1 MNKKGESTME
11 SKLIDFKKQLN
22 DILIRL
28 RKDTAPYMKK
38 MPLVAAKM
46 ADIEK
51 LYKERIEETKPQ
63 IMFFGIYNA
72 GKSSLLNELLRDDV
86 AKVADVPTTDHVD
99 YYNWRGYII
108 ADTPGVG
115 APIEHEEVTNEAIR
129 KADVVLFV
137 MTNAGSFEKKENY
150 VRMKDIIDA
159 RKKVIIVINDKSDFL
174 PQERYEEMMQV
185 QQKIYDNMM
194 ALGIDHVKERFTI
207 LFVNAKLA
215 HKGRIANK
223 HLLWERSQIAELESY
238 ILSEMKN
245 SDDFAVIRHAIYEI
259 NQDVEAIKKQISNV
273 DTNPEYVAIQ
283 KVLNGLHD
291 AKIQVRKNMSDFIS
305 SQTNKL
311 GVTLPDAIWAVKED
325 QTKIDQTVQQA
336 QQNLSEKVKAH
347 LEDQLQTVVD
357 DLAMNWTNF
366 VVEMQK
372 LESQRIRVDEP
383 QIDVDQSTEIPEEN
397 TDFIKEGM
405 GAWAESKM
413 DAETARTMVG
423 EGTKFVESIMK
434 DCGVKIGRG
443 GKYFLKKTG
452 LGALIKSVPII
463 AKIPVPPL
471 EIVLLGYTA
480 LKHFLGDDG
489 AYERARAEAE
499 RENAIAEAK
508 AQAEEQARQALQQKC
523 LYMAD
528 DIKEK
533 LILWTNQVIRS
544 HIGNYEDNLS
554 DKMNT
559 LMNDQTNA
567 LGVANCLAKISDD
580 YDKLAIDMKGSK

>member
-1 MNKKGESTME
+1 ME

-22 DILIRL
+22 DILTRL
-28 RKDTAPYMKK
+28 KEDTAPYMEK
-38 MPLVAAKM
+38 MPIVAAKM

-51 LYKERIEETKPQ
+51 LYKEKIENTKPQ
-63 IMFFGIYNA
+63 IMFFGLYNA

-99 YYNWRGYII
+99 YYNWRGYTI

-150 VRMKDIIDA
+150 VRMKDIVDA
-159 RKKVIIVINDKSDFL
+159 GKKVIIVINDKSDFL

-194 ALGIDHVKERFTI
+194 ALDIDNVKERFTI

-215 HKGRIANK
+215 HKGRMVNK
-223 HLLWERSQIAELESY
+223 PLLWEKSQIAELESY

-245 SDDFAVIRHAIYEI
+245 SDDFAVIRHAIDEI
-259 NQDVEAIKKQISNV
+259 NKDVEAIREQLSQV
-273 DTNPEYVAIQ
+273 DTNPEYMAIQ
-283 KVLNGLHD
+283 KVLNGLHN

-325 QTKIDQTVQQA
+325 QAKIDQTVQQA

-357 DLAMNWTNF
+357 DLSMDWTNF

-372 LESQRIRVDEP
+372 LEAQRIRVDEP
-383 QIDVDQSTEIPEEN
+383 QVEAAQSTEIPEEN
-397 TDFIKEGM
+397 TDFIKESM

-413 DAETARTMVG
+413 DAETARTIAS
-423 EGTKFVESIMK
+423 EGTQLLEGMMK
-434 DCGVKIGRG
+434 GVGFKIGKG
-443 GKYFLKKTG
+443 GIGKYFLKKTG
-452 LGALIKSVPII
+452 LGAFIKSVPFI
-463 AKIPVPPL
+463 AQVPVPPL
-471 EIVLLGYTA
+471 EIILLGYTA

-489 AYERARAEAE
+489 AYERAKAQAE
-499 RENAIAEAK
+499 RENAMAEAK

-523 LYMAD
+523 LYMVD
-528 DIKEK
+528 DIKEN

-544 HIGNYEDNLS
+544 HIGTYEDNLS
-554 DKMNT
+554 GKMKT

-567 LGVANCLAKISDD
+567 LGVISHLAKISDD

>member
-1 MNKKGESTME
+1 ME

-22 DILIRL
+22 DILTRL
-28 RKDTAPYMKK
+28 KEDTAPYMEK
-38 MPLVAAKM
+38 MPIVAAKM

-51 LYKERIEETKPQ
+51 LYKEKIENTKPQ
-63 IMFFGIYNA
+63 IMFFGLYNA

-99 YYNWRGYII
+99 YYNWRGYTI

-150 VRMKDIIDA
+150 VRMKDIVDA
-159 RKKVIIVINDKSDFL
+159 GKKIIIVINDKSNFL
-174 PQERYEEMMQV
+174 PQECYEEMMQV

-194 ALGIDHVKERFTI
+194 ALDIDNVKERFTI

-215 HKGRIANK
+215 HKGRMANK
-223 HLLWERSQIAELESY
+223 HLLWEKSQIAELESY

-259 NQDVEAIKKQISNV
+259 NQDVEAIVEAIREQLSQV
-273 DTNPEYVAIQ
+273 DTNPEYMAIQ
-283 KVLNGLHD
+283 KVLNGLHN

-325 QTKIDQTVQQA
+325 QAKIDQTVQQA

-357 DLAMNWTNF
+357 DLSMDWTNF

-372 LESQRIRVDEP
+372 LEAQRIRVDEP
-383 QIDVDQSTEIPEEN
+383 QVEAAQSTEIPEEN
-397 TDFIKEGM
+397 TDFIKESM

-413 DAETARTMVG
+413 DAETARTIAS
-423 EGTKFVESIMK
+423 EGTQLLEGIMK
-434 DCGVKIGRG
+434 GAGFKIGKG
-443 GKYFLKKTG
+443 GIGKYFLKKTG
-452 LGALIKSVPII
+452 LGAFIKSVPFI
-463 AKIPVPPL
+463 AQVPVPPL
-471 EIVLLGYTA
+471 EIILLGYTA

-489 AYERARAEAE
+489 AYERAKAQAE
-499 RENAIAEAK
+499 RENAMAEAK

-523 LYMAD
+523 LYMVD
-528 DIKEK
+528 DIKEN

-554 DKMNT
+554 DKMKT

-567 LGVANCLAKISDD
+567 WGVVSHLAKISDD

>member
-1 MNKKGESTME
+1 ME

-22 DILIRL
+22 DILTRL
-28 RKDTAPYMKK
+28 KEDTAPYMEM
-38 MPLVAAKM
+38 MPVVAAKM

-51 LYKERIEETKPQ
+51 LYKEKIENTKPQ
-63 IMFFGIYNA
+63 IMFFGLYNA

-99 YYNWRGYII
+99 YYNWRGYTI

-150 VRMKDIIDA
+150 VRMKDIVDA
-159 RKKVIIVINDKSDFL
+159 GKKIIIVINDKSNFL
-174 PQERYEEMMQV
+174 PQECYEEMMQV

-194 ALGIDHVKERFTI
+194 ALGINNVKERFTI

-215 HKGRIANK
+215 HKGRTANK
-223 HLLWERSQIAELESY
+223 PLLWEKSQIAELESY

-259 NQDVEAIKKQISNV
+259 NQDVEAIVEAIREQLSQV
-273 DTNPEYVAIQ
+273 DTNPEYMAIQ
-283 KVLNGLHD
+283 KVLNGLHN

-325 QTKIDQTVQQA
+325 QAKIDQTVQQA

-357 DLAMNWTNF
+357 DLSMDWTNF

-372 LESQRIRVDEP
+372 LEAQRIRVDEP
-383 QIDVDQSTEIPEEN
+383 QVEAAQSTEIPEEN
-397 TDFIKEGM
+397 TDFIKESM

-413 DAETARTMVG
+413 DAEKARTIAS
-423 EGTKFVESIMK
+423 EGTQLLEGMMK
-434 DCGVKIGRG
+434 GVGFKIGKG
-443 GKYFLKKTG
+443 GIGKYFLKKTG
-452 LGALIKSVPII
+452 LGAFIKSVPFI
-463 AKIPVPPL
+463 AQVPVPPL
-471 EIVLLGYTA
+471 EIILLGYTA

-489 AYERARAEAE
+489 AYERAKAQAE
-499 RENAIAEAK
+499 RENAMAEAK

-523 LYMAD
+523 LYMVD
-528 DIKEK
+528 DIKEN

-554 DKMNT
+554 DKMKT

-567 LGVANCLAKISDD
+567 WGVVSHLAKISDD

>member
-1 MNKKGESTME
+1 ME

-22 DILIRL
+22 DILTRL
-28 RKDTAPYMKK
+28 KEDTAPYMEKL
-38 MPLVAAKM
+38 PIVAAKM

-51 LYKERIEETKPQ
+51 LYKEKIENTKPQ
-63 IMFFGIYNA
+63 IMFFGLYNA

-99 YYNWRGYII
+99 YYNWRGYTI

-159 RKKVIIVINDKSDFL
+159 GKKIIIVINDKSNFL
-174 PQERYEEMMQV
+174 PQECYEEMMQV

-194 ALGIDHVKERFTI
+194 TLDIDNVKERFTI

-215 HKGRIANK
+215 HKGRTANK
-223 HLLWERSQIAELESY
+223 PLLWEKSQIAELESY

-259 NQDVEAIKKQISNV
+259 NQDVEAIVEAIREQLSQV
-273 DTNPEYVAIQ
+273 DTNPEYMAIQ
-283 KVLNGLHD
+283 KVLNGLHNS
-291 AKIQVRKNMSDFIS
+291 KIQVRKNMSDFIS
-305 SQTNKL
+305 SQTNRL

-325 QTKIDQTVQQA
+325 QAKIDQTVQQA

-357 DLAMNWTNF
+357 DLSMDWTNF

-372 LESQRIRVDEP
+372 LEAQRIRVDEP
-383 QIDVDQSTEIPEEN
+383 QVEAAQSTEIPEEN
-397 TDFIKEGM
+397 TDFIKESM

-413 DAETARTMVG
+413 DAETARTIAS
-423 EGTKFVESIMK
+423 EGTQLLEGMMK
-434 DCGVKIGRG
+434 GVGFKIGKG
-443 GKYFLKKTG
+443 GLGKYLLKKTG
-452 LGALIKSVPII
+452 LGAFIKSVPFI
-463 AKIPVPPL
+463 AQVPVPPL
-471 EIVLLGYTA
+471 EIVILGYTA

-489 AYERARAEAE
+489 AYERARAQAE
-499 RENAIAEAK
+499 RENAMAEAK

-523 LYMAD
+523 LYMVD
-528 DIKEK
+528 DIKEN

-554 DKMNT
+554 DKMKT

-567 LGVANCLAKISDD
+567 LGVVSHLAKISDD

>member
-1 MNKKGESTME
+1 ME

-22 DILIRL
+22 DILTRL
-28 RKDTAPYMKK
+28 KEDTAPYMEK
-38 MPLVAAKM
+38 MPVVAAKM

-51 LYKERIEETKPQ
+51 LYKEKIENTKPQ
-63 IMFFGIYNA
+63 IMFFGLYNA

-99 YYNWRGYII
+99 YYNWRGYTI

-150 VRMKDIIDA
+150 VRMKDIVDA
-159 RKKVIIVINDKSDFL
+159 GKKVIIVINDKSDFL

-194 ALGIDHVKERFTI
+194 ALDIDNVKERFTI

-215 HKGRIANK
+215 HKGRMANK
-223 HLLWERSQIAELESY
+223 HLLWEKSQIAELESY

-245 SDDFAVIRHAIYEI
+245 SDDFAVIRHAIDEI
-259 NQDVEAIKKQISNV
+259 NKDVEAIREQLSQV
-273 DTNPEYVAIQ
+273 DTNPEYMAIQ
-283 KVLNGLHD
+283 KVLNGLHN

-311 GVTLPDAIWAVKED
+311 GCTLPDAIWAVKED
-325 QTKIDQTVQQA
+325 QAKIDQTVQQA

-357 DLAMNWTNF
+357 DLFMDWTNF

-372 LESQRIRVDEP
+372 LEAQRIRVDEP
-383 QIDVDQSTEIPEEN
+383 QVEAAQSTEIPEEN
-397 TDFIKEGM
+397 TDFIKESM

-413 DAETARTMVG
+413 DAETARTIAS
-423 EGTKFVESIMK
+423 EGTQLLEGMMK
-434 DCGVKIGRG
+434 GAGFKIGKG
-443 GKYFLKKTG
+443 GIGKYFLKKTG
-452 LGALIKSVPII
+452 LGAFLKSVPFI
-463 AKIPVPPL
+463 AKVPVPPL
-471 EIVLLGYTA
+471 EIVILGYTA

-489 AYERARAEAE
+489 AYERARAQAE
-499 RENAIAEAK
+499 RENAMAEAK

-523 LYMAD
+523 LYMVD
-528 DIKEK
+528 DIKEN

-544 HIGNYEDNLS
+544 HIGTYEDNLS
-554 DKMNT
+554 GKMKT

-567 LGVANCLAKISDD
+567 LGVISHLAKISDD

>member
-1 MNKKGESTME
+1 ME

-22 DILIRL
+22 DILTRL
-28 RKDTAPYMKK
+28 KEDTAPYMEK
-38 MPLVAAKM
+38 MPVVAAKM

-51 LYKERIEETKPQ
+51 LYKEKIENTKPQ
-63 IMFFGIYNA
+63 IMFFGLYNA

-99 YYNWRGYII
+99 YYNWRGYTI

-150 VRMKDIIDA
+150 VRMKDIVDA
-159 RKKVIIVINDKSDFL
+159 GKKIIIVINDKSNFL
-174 PQERYEEMMQV
+174 PQECYEEMMQV

-194 ALGIDHVKERFTI
+194 ALGINNVKERFAI

-215 HKGRIANK
+215 HKGRTANK
-223 HLLWERSQIAELESY
+223 PLLWEKSQIAELESY

-259 NQDVEAIKKQISNV
+259 NQDVEAIVEAIREQLSQV
-273 DTNPEYVAIQ
+273 DTNPEYMAIQ
-283 KVLNGLHD
+283 KVLNGLHN

-325 QTKIDQTVQQA
+325 QAKIDQTVQQA

-357 DLAMNWTNF
+357 DLSMDWTNF

-372 LESQRIRVDEP
+372 LEAQRIRVDEP
-383 QIDVDQSTEIPEEN
+383 QVEAAQSTEIPEEN
-397 TDFIKEGM
+397 TDFIKESM

-413 DAETARTMVG
+413 DAEKARTIAS
-423 EGTKFVESIMK
+423 EGTQLLEGMMK
-434 DCGVKIGRG
+434 GVGFKIGKG
-443 GKYFLKKTG
+443 GIGKYFLKKTG
-452 LGALIKSVPII
+452 LGAFIKSVPFI
-463 AKIPVPPL
+463 AQVPVPPL
-471 EIVLLGYTA
+471 EIILLGYTA

-489 AYERARAEAE
+489 AYERAKAQAE
-499 RENAIAEAK
+499 RENAMAEAK

-523 LYMAD
+523 LYMVD
-528 DIKEK
+528 DIKEN

-544 HIGNYEDNLS
+544 HIGTYEDNLS
-554 DKMNT
+554 GKMKT

-567 LGVANCLAKISDD
+567 LGVISHLAKISDD

>member
-1 MNKKGESTME
+1 ME

-22 DILIRL
+22 DILTRL
-28 RKDTAPYMKK
+28 KEDTAPYMEK
-38 MPLVAAKM
+38 MPVVAAKM

-51 LYKERIEETKPQ
+51 LYKEKIENTKPQ
-63 IMFFGIYNA
+63 IMFFGLYNA

-99 YYNWRGYII
+99 YYNWRGYTI

-150 VRMKDIIDA
+150 VRMKDIVDA
-159 RKKVIIVINDKSDFL
+159 GKKVIIVINDKSDFL

-194 ALGIDHVKERFTI
+194 ALDIDNVKERFTI

-215 HKGRIANK
+215 HKGRMANK
-223 HLLWERSQIAELESY
+223 HLLWEKSQIAELESY

-259 NQDVEAIKKQISNV
+259 NQDVEAIVEAIREQLSQV
-273 DTNPEYVAIQ
+273 DTNPEYMAIQ
-283 KVLNGLHD
+283 KVLNGLHN

-325 QTKIDQTVQQA
+325 QAKIDQTVQQA

-357 DLAMNWTNF
+357 DLSMDWTNF

-372 LESQRIRVDEP
+372 LEAQRIRVDEP
-383 QIDVDQSTEIPEEN
+383 QVEAAQSTEIPEEN
-397 TDFIKEGM
+397 TDFIKESM

-413 DAETARTMVG
+413 DAETARTIAS
-423 EGTKFVESIMK
+423 EGTQLLEGMMK
-434 DCGVKIGRG
+434 GAGFKIGKG
-443 GKYFLKKTG
+443 GIGKYFLKKTG
-452 LGALIKSVPII
+452 LGAFIKSVPFI
-463 AKIPVPPL
+463 AQVPVPPL
-471 EIVLLGYTA
+471 EIILLGYTA

-489 AYERARAEAE
+489 AYERAKAQAE
-499 RENAIAEAK
+499 RENAMAEAK

-523 LYMAD
+523 LYMVD
-528 DIKEK
+528 DIKEN

-554 DKMNT
+554 DKMKT

-567 LGVANCLAKISDD
+567 WGVVSHLAKISDD

>member
-1 MNKKGESTME
+1 ME

-22 DILIRL
+22 DILTRL
-28 RKDTAPYMKK
+28 KEDTAPYMEK
-38 MPLVAAKM
+38 MPIVAAKM

-51 LYKERIEETKPQ
+51 LYKEKIENTKPQ
-63 IMFFGIYNA
+63 IMFFGLYNA

-99 YYNWRGYII
+99 YYNWRGYTI

-159 RKKVIIVINDKSDFL
+159 GKKIIIVINDKSNFL
-174 PQERYEEMMQV
+174 PQECYEEMMQV

-194 ALGIDHVKERFTI
+194 ALDIDNVKERFTI

-215 HKGRIANK
+215 HKGRTANK
-223 HLLWERSQIAELESY
+223 HLLWEKSQIAELESY

-245 SDDFAVIRHAIYEI
+245 SDDFAVIRHAIDEI
-259 NQDVEAIKKQISNV
+259 NKDVEAIREQLSQV
-273 DTNPEYVAIQ
+273 DTNPEYMAIQ
-283 KVLNGLHD
+283 KVLNGLHN

-325 QTKIDQTVQQA
+325 QAKIDQTVQQA

-357 DLAMNWTNF
+357 DLSMDWTNF

-372 LESQRIRVDEP
+372 LEAQRIRVDEP
-383 QIDVDQSTEIPEEN
+383 QVEAAQSTEIPEEN
-397 TDFIKEGM
+397 TDFIKESM

-413 DAETARTMVG
+413 DAEKARTIAS
-423 EGTKFVESIMK
+423 EGTQLLEGMMK
-434 DCGVKIGRG
+434 GVGFKIGKG
-443 GKYFLKKTG
+443 GIGKYFLKKTG
-452 LGALIKSVPII
+452 LGAFIKSVPFI
-463 AKIPVPPL
+463 AQVPVPPL
-471 EIVLLGYTA
+471 EIILLGYTA

-489 AYERARAEAE
+489 AYERAKAQAE
-499 RENAIAEAK
+499 RENAMAEAK

-523 LYMAD
+523 LYMVD
-528 DIKEK
+528 DIKEN

-554 DKMNT
+554 DKMKT

-567 LGVANCLAKISDD
+567 WGVVSHLAKISDD

>member
-1 MNKKGESTME
+1 ME

-22 DILIRL
+22 DILTRL
-28 RKDTAPYMKK
+28 KEDTAPYMEK
-38 MPLVAAKM
+38 MPIVAAKM

-51 LYKERIEETKPQ
+51 LYKEKIENTKPQ
-63 IMFFGIYNA
+63 IMFFGLYNA

-99 YYNWRGYII
+99 YYNWRGYTI

-150 VRMKDIIDA
+150 VRMKDIVDA
-159 RKKVIIVINDKSDFL
+159 GKKIIIVINDKSNFL
-174 PQERYEEMMQV
+174 PQECYEEMMQV

-194 ALGIDHVKERFTI
+194 ALGINNVKERFTI

-215 HKGRIANK
+215 HKGRTANK
-223 HLLWERSQIAELESY
+223 PLLWEKSQIAELESY

-259 NQDVEAIKKQISNV
+259 NQDVEAIVEAIREQLSQV
-273 DTNPEYVAIQ
+273 DTNPEYMAIQ
-283 KVLNGLHD
+283 KVLNGLHN

-325 QTKIDQTVQQA
+325 QAKIDQAVQQA

-357 DLAMNWTNF
+357 DLSMDWTNF

-372 LESQRIRVDEP
+372 LEAQRIRVDEP
-383 QIDVDQSTEIPEEN
+383 QVEAAQSTEIPEEN
-397 TDFIKEGM
+397 TDFIKESM

-413 DAETARTMVG
+413 DAETARTIAS
-423 EGTKFVESIMK
+423 EGTQFLEGMMK
-434 DCGVKIGRG
+434 GAGFKIGKG
-443 GKYFLKKTG
+443 GIGKYFLKKTG
-452 LGALIKSVPII
+452 LGAFIKSVPFI
-463 AKIPVPPL
+463 AQVPVPPL
-471 EIVLLGYTA
+471 EIILLGYTA

-489 AYERARAEAE
+489 AYERAKVQAE
-499 RENAIAEAK
+499 RENAMAEAK

-523 LYMAD
+523 LYMVD
-528 DIKEK
+528 DIKEN

-554 DKMNT
+554 DKMKT

-567 LGVANCLAKISDD
+567 WGVVSHLAKISDD

>member
-1 MNKKGESTME
+1 ME

-22 DILIRL
+22 DILTRL
-28 RKDTAPYMKK
+28 KEDTAPYMEK
-38 MPLVAAKM
+38 MPVVAAKM

-51 LYKERIEETKPQ
+51 LYKEKIENTKPQ
-63 IMFFGIYNA
+63 IMFFGLYNA

-99 YYNWRGYII
+99 YYNWRGYTI

-150 VRMKDIIDA
+150 VRMKDIVDA
-159 RKKVIIVINDKSDFL
+159 GKKVIIVINDKSDFL

-194 ALGIDHVKERFTI
+194 ALDIDNVKERFTI

-215 HKGRIANK
+215 HKGRMANK
-223 HLLWERSQIAELESY
+223 HLLWEKSQIAELESY

-245 SDDFAVIRHAIYEI
+245 SDDFAVIRHAIDEI
-259 NQDVEAIKKQISNV
+259 NKDVEAIREQLSQV
-273 DTNPEYVAIQ
+273 DTNPEYMAIQ
-283 KVLNGLHD
+283 KVLNGLHN

-311 GVTLPDAIWAVKED
+311 GCTLPDAIWAVKED
-325 QTKIDQTVQQA
+325 QAKIDQTVQQA

-357 DLAMNWTNF
+357 DLSMDWTNF

-372 LESQRIRVDEP
+372 LEAQRIRVDEP
-383 QIDVDQSTEIPEEN
+383 QVEAAQSTEIPEEN
-397 TDFIKEGM
+397 TDFIKESM

-413 DAETARTMVG
+413 DAETARTIAS
-423 EGTKFVESIMK
+423 EGTQLLEGMMK
-434 DCGVKIGRG
+434 GAGFKIGKG
-443 GKYFLKKTG
+443 GIGKYFLKKTG
-452 LGALIKSVPII
+452 LGAFLKSVPFI
-463 AKIPVPPL
+463 AKVPVPPL
-471 EIVLLGYTA
+471 EIVILGYTA

-489 AYERARAEAE
+489 AYERARAQAE
-499 RENAIAEAK
+499 RENAMAEAK

-523 LYMAD
+523 LYMVD
-528 DIKEK
+528 DIKEN

-554 DKMNT
+554 DKMKT

-567 LGVANCLAKISDD
+567 WGVVSHLAKISDD

>member
-1 MNKKGESTME
+1 ME

-22 DILIRL
+22 DILTRL
-28 RKDTAPYMKK
+28 KEDTAPYMEK
-38 MPLVAAKM
+38 MPIVAAKM

-51 LYKERIEETKPQ
+51 LYKEKIENTKPQ
-63 IMFFGIYNA
+63 IMFFGLYNA

-99 YYNWRGYII
+99 YYNWRGYTI

-159 RKKVIIVINDKSDFL
+159 GKKIIIVINDKSNFL
-174 PQERYEEMMQV
+174 PQECYEEMMQV

-194 ALGIDHVKERFTI
+194 TLDIDNVKERFTI

-215 HKGRIANK
+215 HKGRTANK
-223 HLLWERSQIAELESY
+223 PLLWEKSQIAELESY

-259 NQDVEAIKKQISNV
+259 NQDVEAIVEAIREQLSQV
-273 DTNPEYVAIQ
+273 DTNPEYMAIQ
-283 KVLNGLHD
+283 KVLNGLHNS
-291 AKIQVRKNMSDFIS
+291 KIQVRKNMSDFIS
-305 SQTNKL
+305 SQTNRL

-325 QTKIDQTVQQA
+325 QAKIDQTVQQA

-357 DLAMNWTNF
+357 DLSMDWTNF

-372 LESQRIRVDEP
+372 LEAQRIRVDEP
-383 QIDVDQSTEIPEEN
+383 QVEAAQSTEIPEEN
-397 TDFIKEGM
+397 TDFIKESM

-413 DAETARTMVG
+413 DAETARTIAS
-423 EGTKFVESIMK
+423 EGTQLLEGMMK
-434 DCGVKIGRG
+434 GVGFKIGKG
-443 GKYFLKKTG
+443 GLGKYLLKKTG
-452 LGALIKSVPII
+452 LGAFIKSVPFI
-463 AKIPVPPL
+463 AQVPVPPL
-471 EIVLLGYTA
+471 EIVILGYTA

-489 AYERARAEAE
+489 AYERARAQAE
-499 RENAIAEAK
+499 RENAMAEAK

-523 LYMAD
+523 LYMVD
-528 DIKEK
+528 DIKEN

-554 DKMNT
+554 DKMKT

-567 LGVANCLAKISDD
+567 LGVVSHLAKISDD

>member
-1 MNKKGESTME
+1 ME

-22 DILIRL
+22 DILTRL
-28 RKDTAPYMKK
+28 KEDTAPYMEK
-38 MPLVAAKM
+38 MPIVAAKM

-51 LYKERIEETKPQ
+51 LYKEKIENTKPQ
-63 IMFFGIYNA
+63 IMFFGLYNA

-99 YYNWRGYII
+99 YYNWRGYTI

-150 VRMKDIIDA
+150 VRMKDIVDA
-159 RKKVIIVINDKSDFL
+159 GKKIIIVINDKSNFL
-174 PQERYEEMMQV
+174 PQECYEEMMQV

-194 ALGIDHVKERFTI
+194 ALGINNVKERFTI

-215 HKGRIANK
+215 HKGRTANK
-223 HLLWERSQIAELESY
+223 PLLWEKSQIAELESY

-259 NQDVEAIKKQISNV
+259 NQDVEAIVEAIREQLSQV
-273 DTNPEYVAIQ
+273 DTNPEYMAIQ
-283 KVLNGLHD
+283 KVLNGLHN

-325 QTKIDQTVQQA
+325 QAKIDQTVQQA

-357 DLAMNWTNF
+357 DLSMDWTNF

-372 LESQRIRVDEP
+372 LEAQRIRVDEP
-383 QIDVDQSTEIPEEN
+383 QVEAVQSTEIPEEN
-397 TDFIKEGM
+397 TDFIKESM

-413 DAETARTMVG
+413 DAEKARTIAS
-423 EGTKFVESIMK
+423 EGTQLLEGMMK
-434 DCGVKIGRG
+434 GVGFKIGKG
-443 GKYFLKKTG
+443 GIGKYFLKKTG
-452 LGALIKSVPII
+452 LGAFIKSVPFI
-463 AKIPVPPL
+463 AQVPVPPL
-471 EIVLLGYTA
+471 EIILLGYTA

-489 AYERARAEAE
+489 AYERAKAQAE
-499 RENAIAEAK
+499 RENAMAEAK

-523 LYMAD
+523 LYMVD
-528 DIKEK
+528 DIKEN

-554 DKMNT
+554 DKMKT

-567 LGVANCLAKISDD
+567 WGVVSHLAKISDD

>member
-1 MNKKGESTME
+1 ME

-22 DILIRL
+22 DILTRL
-28 RKDTAPYMKK
+28 KEDTAPYMEK
-38 MPLVAAKM
+38 MPIVAAKM

-51 LYKERIEETKPQ
+51 LYKEKIENTKPQ
-63 IMFFGIYNA
+63 IMFFGLYNA
-72 GKSSLLNELLRDDV
+72 GKSSLLNELLWDDV

-99 YYNWRGYII
+99 YYNWRGYTI

-129 KADVVLFV
+129 KADVVLFI

-150 VRMKDIIDA
+150 VRMKDIVDA
-159 RKKVIIVINDKSDFL
+159 GKKVIIVINDKSDFL

-194 ALGIDHVKERFTI
+194 ALDIDNVKERFTI

-215 HKGRIANK
+215 HKGRMANK
-223 HLLWERSQIAELESY
+223 HLLWEKSQIAELESY

-245 SDDFAVIRHAIYEI
+245 SDDFAVIRHAIDEI
-259 NQDVEAIKKQISNV
+259 NKDVEAIREQLSQV
-273 DTNPEYVAIQ
+273 DTNPEYMAIQ
-283 KVLNGLHD
+283 KVLNGLHN

-325 QTKIDQTVQQA
+325 QAKIDQTVQQA
-336 QQNLSEKVKAH
+336 QQTLSEKVKAH

-357 DLAMNWTNF
+357 DLSMDWTNF

-372 LESQRIRVDEP
+372 LEAQRIRVDEP
-383 QIDVDQSTEIPEEN
+383 QVEAAQSTEIPEEN
-397 TDFIKEGM
+397 TDFIKESM

-413 DAETARTMVG
+413 DAETARTIAS
-423 EGTKFVESIMK
+423 EGTQFLEGMMK
-434 DCGVKIGRG
+434 GAGFKIGRG
-443 GKYFLKKTG
+443 GLGKYLLKKTG
-452 LGALIKSVPII
+452 LGAFIKSVPFI
-463 AKIPVPPL
+463 AQVPVPPL
-471 EIVLLGYTA
+471 EIVILGYTA

-489 AYERARAEAE
+489 AYERARAQAE
-499 RENAIAEAK
+499 RENAMAEAK

-523 LYMAD
+523 LYMVD
-528 DIKEK
+528 DIKEN

-544 HIGNYEDNLS
+544 HISNYEDNLS
-554 DKMNT
+554 DKMKT

-567 LGVANCLAKISDD
+567 WGVVSHLAKISDD

>member
-1 MNKKGESTME
+1 ME

-22 DILIRL
+22 DILTRL
-28 RKDTAPYMKK
+28 KEDTAPYMEK
-38 MPLVAAKM
+38 MPVVAAKM

-51 LYKERIEETKPQ
+51 LYKEKIENTKPQ
-63 IMFFGIYNA
+63 IMFFGLYNA

-99 YYNWRGYII
+99 YYNWRGYTI

-159 RKKVIIVINDKSDFL
+159 GKKIIIVINDKSNFL
-174 PQERYEEMMQV
+174 PQECYEEMMQV

-194 ALGIDHVKERFTI
+194 ALDIDNVKERFTI

-215 HKGRIANK
+215 HKGRTANK
-223 HLLWERSQIAELESY
+223 HLLWEKSQIAELESY

-245 SDDFAVIRHAIYEI
+245 SDDFAVIRHAIDEI
-259 NQDVEAIKKQISNV
+259 NKDVEAIREQLSQV
-273 DTNPEYVAIQ
+273 DTNPEYMAIQ
-283 KVLNGLHD
+283 KVLNGLHN

-311 GVTLPDAIWAVKED
+311 GVT
-325 QTKIDQTVQQA
+325 
-336 QQNLSEKVKAH
+336 EKVKAH

-357 DLAMNWTNF
+357 DLSMDWTNF

-372 LESQRIRVDEP
+372 LEAQRIRVDEP
-383 QIDVDQSTEIPEEN
+383 QVEAAQSTEIPEEN
-397 TDFIKEGM
+397 TDFIKESM

-413 DAETARTMVG
+413 DAETARTIASEGAQLFEDVMKGVG
-423 EGTKFVESIMK
+423 F
-434 DCGVKIGRG
+434 KIGKG
-443 GKYFLKKTG
+443 GIGKYFLKKTG
-452 LGALIKSVPII
+452 LGVFLKSVPFI
-463 AKIPVPPL
+463 AKVPVPPL
-471 EIVLLGYTA
+471 QIVLLGYKA

-489 AYERARAEAE
+489 AYERARAQAE
-499 RENAIAEAK
+499 RENAMVEAK

-523 LYMAD
+523 LYMVD
-528 DIKEK
+528 DIKEN

-544 HIGNYEDNLS
+544 HIGTYEDNLS
-554 DKMNT
+554 GKMKT

-567 LGVANCLAKISDD
+567 LGVISHLAKISDD

>member
-1 MNKKGESTME
+1 ME

-22 DILIRL
+22 DILTRL
-28 RKDTAPYMKK
+28 KEDTAPYMEK
-38 MPLVAAKM
+38 MPIVAAKM

-51 LYKERIEETKPQ
+51 LYKEKIENTKPQ
-63 IMFFGIYNA
+63 IMFFGLYNA

-99 YYNWRGYII
+99 YYNWRGYTI

-115 APIEHEEVTNEAIR
+115 APIEHEEVTNEAIH

-150 VRMKDIIDA
+150 VRMKDIVDA
-159 RKKVIIVINDKSDFL
+159 GKKVIIVINDKSDFL

-194 ALGIDHVKERFTI
+194 ALDIDNVKERFTI

-215 HKGRIANK
+215 HKGRMANK
-223 HLLWERSQIAELESY
+223 HLLWEKSQIAELESY

-245 SDDFAVIRHAIYEI
+245 SDDFAVIRHAIDEI
-259 NQDVEAIKKQISNV
+259 NKDVEAIREQLSQV
-273 DTNPEYVAIQ
+273 DTNPEYMAIQ
-283 KVLNGLHD
+283 KVLNGLHN

-325 QTKIDQTVQQA
+325 QAKIDQTVQQA

-357 DLAMNWTNF
+357 DLSMDWTNF

-372 LESQRIRVDEP
+372 LEAQRIRVDEP
-383 QIDVDQSTEIPEEN
+383 QVEAAQSTEIPEEN
-397 TDFIKEGM
+397 TDFIKESM

-413 DAETARTMVG
+413 DAETARTIAS
-423 EGTKFVESIMK
+423 EGTQLLEGMMK
-434 DCGVKIGRG
+434 GAGFKIGKG
-443 GKYFLKKTG
+443 GIGKYFLKKTG
-452 LGALIKSVPII
+452 LGAFLKSVPFI
-463 AKIPVPPL
+463 AKVPVPPL
-471 EIVLLGYTA
+471 EIILLGYTA

-489 AYERARAEAE
+489 AYERAKAQAE
-499 RENAIAEAK
+499 RENAMAEAK

-523 LYMAD
+523 LYMVD
-528 DIKEK
+528 DIKEN

-544 HIGNYEDNLS
+544 HIGTYEDNLS
-554 DKMNT
+554 GKMKT
-559 LMNDQTNA
+559 LMNDQTNT
-567 LGVANCLAKISDD
+567 LGVISHLAKISDD

>member
-1 MNKKGESTME
+1 ME

-22 DILIRL
+22 DILTRL
-28 RKDTAPYMKK
+28 KEDTAPYMEK
-38 MPLVAAKM
+38 MPIVAAKM

-51 LYKERIEETKPQ
+51 LYKEKIENTKPQ
-63 IMFFGIYNA
+63 IMFFGLYNA

-99 YYNWRGYII
+99 YYNWRGYTI

-159 RKKVIIVINDKSDFL
+159 GKKIIIVINDKSNFL
-174 PQERYEEMMQV
+174 PQECYEEMMQV

-194 ALGIDHVKERFTI
+194 ALDIDNVKERFTI

-215 HKGRIANK
+215 HKGRTANK
-223 HLLWERSQIAELESY
+223 PLLWEKSQIAELESY
-238 ILSEMKN
+238 ILSELKN

-259 NQDVEAIKKQISNV
+259 NQDVEAIVEAIREQLSQV
-273 DTNPEYVAIQ
+273 DTNPEYMAIQ
-283 KVLNGLHD
+283 KVLNGLHNS
-291 AKIQVRKNMSDFIS
+291 KIQVRKNMSDFIS
-305 SQTNKL
+305 SQTNRL

-325 QTKIDQTVQQA
+325 QAKIDQTVQQA

-357 DLAMNWTNF
+357 DLSMDWTNF

-372 LESQRIRVDEP
+372 LEAQRIRVDEP
-383 QIDVDQSTEIPEEN
+383 QVEAAQSTEIPEEN
-397 TDFIKEGM
+397 TDFIKESM

-413 DAETARTMVG
+413 DAETARTIAS
-423 EGTKFVESIMK
+423 EGTQLLEGMMK
-434 DCGVKIGRG
+434 GVGFKIGRG
-443 GKYFLKKTG
+443 GLGKYLLKKTG
-452 LGALIKSVPII
+452 LGTFIKSVPFI
-463 AKIPVPPL
+463 AQVPVPPL
-471 EIVLLGYTA
+471 EIVILGYTA

-489 AYERARAEAE
+489 AYERARAQAE
-499 RENAIAEAK
+499 RENAMAEAK

-523 LYMAD
+523 LYMVD
-528 DIKEK
+528 DIKEN

-554 DKMNT
+554 DKMKT

-567 LGVANCLAKISDD
+567 LGVISHLAKISDD

>member
-1 MNKKGESTME
+1 ME

-22 DILIRL
+22 DILTPL
-28 RKDTAPYMKK
+28 KEDTAPYMEK
-38 MPLVAAKM
+38 MPIVAAKM

-51 LYKERIEETKPQ
+51 LYKEKIENTKPQ
-63 IMFFGIYNA
+63 IMFFGLYNA

-99 YYNWRGYII
+99 YYNWRGYTI

-150 VRMKDIIDA
+150 VRMKDIVDA
-159 RKKVIIVINDKSDFL
+159 GKKVIIVINDKSDFL

-194 ALGIDHVKERFTI
+194 ALDIDNVKERFTI

-215 HKGRIANK
+215 HKGRMANK
-223 HLLWERSQIAELESY
+223 PLLWEKSQIAELESY

-245 SDDFAVIRHAIYEI
+245 SDDFAVIRHAIDEI
-259 NQDVEAIKKQISNV
+259 NKDVEAIREQLSQV
-273 DTNPEYVAIQ
+273 DTNPEYMAIQ
-283 KVLNGLHD
+283 KVLNGLHN

-325 QTKIDQTVQQA
+325 QAKIDQTVQQA

-357 DLAMNWTNF
+357 DLSMDWTNF

-372 LESQRIRVDEP
+372 LEAQRIRVDEP
-383 QIDVDQSTEIPEEN
+383 QVEAAQSTEIPEEN
-397 TDFIKEGM
+397 TDFIKESM

-413 DAETARTMVG
+413 DAETARTIAS
-423 EGTKFVESIMK
+423 EGTQFLEGMMK
-434 DCGVKIGRG
+434 GAGFKIGRG
-443 GKYFLKKTG
+443 GLGKYLLKKTG
-452 LGALIKSVPII
+452 LGAFIKSVPFI
-463 AKIPVPPL
+463 AQVPVPPL
-471 EIVLLGYTA
+471 EIILLGYTA

-489 AYERARAEAE
+489 AYERAKAQAE
-499 RENAIAEAK
+499 RENAMAEAK

-523 LYMAD
+523 LYMVD
-528 DIKEK
+528 DIKEN

-544 HIGNYEDNLS
+544 HIGTYEDNLS
-554 DKMNT
+554 GKMKT

-567 LGVANCLAKISDD
+567 LGVISHLAKISDD

>member
-1 MNKKGESTME
+1 ME

-22 DILIRL
+22 DILTRL
-28 RKDTAPYMKK
+28 KEDTAPYMEK
-38 MPLVAAKM
+38 MPIVAAKM

-51 LYKERIEETKPQ
+51 LYKEKIENTKPQ
-63 IMFFGIYNA
+63 IMFFGLYNA

-99 YYNWRGYII
+99 YYNWRGYTI

-150 VRMKDIIDA
+150 VRMKDIVDA
-159 RKKVIIVINDKSDFL
+159 GKKIIIVINDKSNFL
-174 PQERYEEMMQV
+174 PQECYEEMMQV

-194 ALGIDHVKERFTI
+194 ALGINNVKERFTI

-215 HKGRIANK
+215 HKGRTANK
-223 HLLWERSQIAELESY
+223 PLLWEKSQIAELESY

-259 NQDVEAIKKQISNV
+259 NQDVEAIVEAIREQLSQV
-273 DTNPEYVAIQ
+273 DTNPEYMAIQ
-283 KVLNGLHD
+283 KVLNGLHN

-325 QTKIDQTVQQA
+325 QAKIDQTVQQA

-357 DLAMNWTNF
+357 DLSMDWTNF

-372 LESQRIRVDEP
+372 LEAQRIRVDEP
-383 QIDVDQSTEIPEEN
+383 QVEAAQSTEIPEEN
-397 TDFIKEGM
+397 TDFIKESM

-413 DAETARTMVG
+413 DVETARTIAS
-423 EGTKFVESIMK
+423 EGTQLLEGMMK
-434 DCGVKIGRG
+434 GAGFKIGKG
-443 GKYFLKKTG
+443 GIGKYFLKKTG
-452 LGALIKSVPII
+452 LGAFIKSVPFI
-463 AKIPVPPL
+463 AQVPVPPL
-471 EIVLLGYTA
+471 EIILLGYTA

-489 AYERARAEAE
+489 AYERAKAQAE
-499 RENAIAEAK
+499 RENAMAEAK

-523 LYMAD
+523 LYMVD
-528 DIKEK
+528 DIKEN

-554 DKMNT
+554 DKMKT

-567 LGVANCLAKISDD
+567 WGVVSHLAKISDD

>member
-1 MNKKGESTME
+1 ME

-22 DILIRL
+22 DILTRL
-28 RKDTAPYMKK
+28 KEDTAPYMEK
-38 MPLVAAKM
+38 MPIVAAKM

-51 LYKERIEETKPQ
+51 LYKEKIENTKPQ
-63 IMFFGIYNA
+63 IMFFGLYNA

-99 YYNWRGYII
+99 YYNWRGYTI

-150 VRMKDIIDA
+150 VRMKDIVDA
-159 RKKVIIVINDKSDFL
+159 GKKIIIVINDKSNFL
-174 PQERYEEMMQV
+174 PQECYEEMMQV

-194 ALGIDHVKERFTI
+194 ALGINNVKERFTI

-215 HKGRIANK
+215 HKGRTANK
-223 HLLWERSQIAELESY
+223 PLLWEKSQIAELESY

-259 NQDVEAIKKQISNV
+259 NQDVEAIVEAIREQLSQV
-273 DTNPEYVAIQ
+273 DTNPEYMVIQ
-283 KVLNGLHD
+283 KVLNGLHN

-325 QTKIDQTVQQA
+325 QAKIDQTVQQA

-357 DLAMNWTNF
+357 DLSMDWTNF

-372 LESQRIRVDEP
+372 LEAQRIRVDEP
-383 QIDVDQSTEIPEEN
+383 QVEAAQSTEIPEEN
-397 TDFIKEGM
+397 TDFIKESM

-413 DAETARTMVG
+413 DAETARTIAS
-423 EGTKFVESIMK
+423 EGTQLLEGMMK
-434 DCGVKIGRG
+434 GAGFKIGKG
-443 GKYFLKKTG
+443 GIGKYFLKKTG
-452 LGALIKSVPII
+452 LGAFIKSVPFI
-463 AKIPVPPL
+463 AQVPVPPL
-471 EIVLLGYTA
+471 EIILLGYTA

-489 AYERARAEAE
+489 AYERAKAQAE
-499 RENAIAEAK
+499 RENAMAEAK

-523 LYMAD
+523 LYMVD
-528 DIKEK
+528 DIKEN

-554 DKMNT
+554 DKMKT

-567 LGVANCLAKISDD
+567 WGVVSHLAKISDD

>member
-1 MNKKGESTME
+1 ME

-22 DILIRL
+22 DILTRL
-28 RKDTAPYMKK
+28 KEDTAPYMEK
-38 MPLVAAKM
+38 MPIVAAKM

-51 LYKERIEETKPQ
+51 LYKEKIENTKPQ
-63 IMFFGIYNA
+63 IMFFGLYNA

-99 YYNWRGYII
+99 YYNWRGYTI

-150 VRMKDIIDA
+150 IRMKDIVDA
-159 RKKVIIVINDKSDFL
+159 GKKVIIVINDKSDFL

-194 ALGIDHVKERFTI
+194 ALDIDNVKERFTI

-215 HKGRIANK
+215 HKGRMANK
-223 HLLWERSQIAELESY
+223 PLLWEKSQIVELESY

-245 SDDFAVIRHAIYEI
+245 SDDFAVIRHAIDEI
-259 NQDVEAIKKQISNV
+259 NKDVEAIREQLSQV
-273 DTNPEYVAIQ
+273 DTNPEYMAIQ
-283 KVLNGLHD
+283 KVLNGLHN

-325 QTKIDQTVQQA
+325 QAKIDQTVQQA

-357 DLAMNWTNF
+357 DLSMDWTNF

-372 LESQRIRVDEP
+372 LEAQRIRVDEP
-383 QIDVDQSTEIPEEN
+383 QVEAAQSTEIPEEN
-397 TDFIKEGM
+397 TDFIKESM

-413 DAETARTMVG
+413 DAETARTIAS
-423 EGTKFVESIMK
+423 EGTQFLEGMMK
-434 DCGVKIGRG
+434 GAGFKIGRG
-443 GKYFLKKTG
+443 GLGKYLLKKTG
-452 LGALIKSVPII
+452 LGAFIKSVPFI
-463 AKIPVPPL
+463 AQVPVPPL
-471 EIVLLGYTA
+471 EIILLGYTA

-489 AYERARAEAE
+489 AYERAKAQAE
-499 RENAIAEAK
+499 RENAMAEAK

-523 LYMAD
+523 LYMVD
-528 DIKEK
+528 DIKEN

-544 HIGNYEDNLS
+544 HIGTYEDNLS
-554 DKMNT
+554 GKMKT

-567 LGVANCLAKISDD
+567 LGVISHLAKISDD

>member
-1 MNKKGESTME
+1 ME

-22 DILIRL
+22 DILTRL
-28 RKDTAPYMKK
+28 KEDTAPYMEK
-38 MPLVAAKM
+38 MPIVAAKM

-51 LYKERIEETKPQ
+51 LYKEKIENTKPQ
-63 IMFFGIYNA
+63 IMFFGLYNA

-99 YYNWRGYII
+99 YYNWRGYTI

-150 VRMKDIIDA
+150 VRMKDIVDA
-159 RKKVIIVINDKSDFL
+159 GKKIIIVINDKSNFL
-174 PQERYEEMMQV
+174 PQECYEEMMQV

-194 ALGIDHVKERFTI
+194 VLGINNVKERFTI

-215 HKGRIANK
+215 HKGRMANK
-223 HLLWERSQIAELESY
+223 HLLWEKSQIAELESY

-245 SDDFAVIRHAIYEI
+245 SDDFAVIRHAIDEI
-259 NQDVEAIKKQISNV
+259 NKDVEAIREQLSQV
-273 DTNPEYVAIQ
+273 DTNPEYMAIQ
-283 KVLNGLHD
+283 KVLNGLHN

-325 QTKIDQTVQQA
+325 QAKIDQTVQQA

-357 DLAMNWTNF
+357 DLSMDWTNF

-372 LESQRIRVDEP
+372 LEAQRIRVDEP
-383 QIDVDQSTEIPEEN
+383 QVEAAQSTEIPEEN
-397 TDFIKEGM
+397 TDFIKESM

-413 DAETARTMVG
+413 DAETARTIAS
-423 EGTKFVESIMK
+423 EGTQLLEGMMK
-434 DCGVKIGRG
+434 GAGFKIGKG
-443 GKYFLKKTG
+443 GIGKYFLKKTG
-452 LGALIKSVPII
+452 LGAFLKSVPFI
-463 AKIPVPPL
+463 AKVPVPPL

-489 AYERARAEAE
+489 AYERAKAQAE
-499 RENAIAEAK
+499 RENAMAEAK
-508 AQAEEQARQALQQKC
+508 AQGEEQARQALQQKC
-523 LYMAD
+523 LYMVD
-528 DIKEK
+528 DIKEN

-544 HIGNYEDNLS
+544 HIGTYEDNLS
-554 DKMNT
+554 GKMKT

-567 LGVANCLAKISDD
+567 LGVISHLAKISDD

>member
-1 MNKKGESTME
+1 ME

-22 DILIRL
+22 DILTRL
-28 RKDTAPYMKK
+28 KEDTAPYMEK
-38 MPLVAAKM
+38 MPIVAAKM
-46 ADIEK
+46 ADIEQ
-51 LYKERIEETKPQ
+51 LYKEKIENTKPQ
-63 IMFFGIYNA
+63 IMFFGLYNA

-99 YYNWRGYII
+99 YYNWRGYTI

-150 VRMKDIIDA
+150 VRMKDIVDA
-159 RKKVIIVINDKSDFL
+159 GKKIIIVINDKSNFL
-174 PQERYEEMMQV
+174 PQECYEEMMQV

-194 ALGIDHVKERFTI
+194 ALGINNVKERFTI

-215 HKGRIANK
+215 HKGRTANK
-223 HLLWERSQIAELESY
+223 PLLWEKSQIAELESY

-259 NQDVEAIKKQISNV
+259 NQDVEAIVEAIREQLSQV
-273 DTNPEYVAIQ
+273 DTNPEYMAIQ
-283 KVLNGLHD
+283 KVLNGLHN

-325 QTKIDQTVQQA
+325 QAKIDQTVQQA

-357 DLAMNWTNF
+357 DLSMDWTNF

-372 LESQRIRVDEP
+372 LEAQRIRVDEP
-383 QIDVDQSTEIPEEN
+383 QVEAAQSTEIPEEN
-397 TDFIKEGM
+397 TDFIKESM

-413 DAETARTMVG
+413 DAETARTIAS
-423 EGTKFVESIMK
+423 EGTQLLEGMMK
-434 DCGVKIGRG
+434 GAGCKIGKG
-443 GKYFLKKTG
+443 GIGKYFLKKTG
-452 LGALIKSVPII
+452 LGAFIKSVPFI
-463 AKIPVPPL
+463 AQVPVPPL
-471 EIVLLGYTA
+471 EIILLGYTA

-489 AYERARAEAE
+489 AYERAKAQAE
-499 RENAIAEAK
+499 RENAMAEAK

-523 LYMAD
+523 LYMVD
-528 DIKEK
+528 DIKEN

-554 DKMNT
+554 DKMKT

-567 LGVANCLAKISDD
+567 WGVVSHLAKISDD

>member
-1 MNKKGESTME
+1 ME

-22 DILIRL
+22 DILTRL
-28 RKDTAPYMKK
+28 KEDTAPYMEK
-38 MPLVAAKM
+38 MPIVAAKM

-51 LYKERIEETKPQ
+51 LYKEKIENTKPQ
-63 IMFFGIYNA
+63 IMFFGLYNA

-99 YYNWRGYII
+99 YYNWRGYTI

-159 RKKVIIVINDKSDFL
+159 GKKIIIVINDKSNFL
-174 PQERYEEMMQV
+174 PQECYEEMMQV

-194 ALGIDHVKERFTI
+194 ALDIENVKERFTI

-215 HKGRIANK
+215 HKGRTANK
-223 HLLWERSQIAELESY
+223 PLLWEKSQIAELESY

-259 NQDVEAIKKQISNV
+259 NQDVEAIVEAIREQLSQV
-273 DTNPEYVAIQ
+273 DTNPEYMAIQ
-283 KVLNGLHD
+283 KVLNGLHNS
-291 AKIQVRKNMSDFIS
+291 KIQVRKNMSDFIS
-305 SQTNKL
+305 SQTNRL

-325 QTKIDQTVQQA
+325 QAKIDQTVQQA

-357 DLAMNWTNF
+357 DLSMDWTNF

-372 LESQRIRVDEP
+372 LEAQRIRVDEP
-383 QIDVDQSTEIPEEN
+383 QVEAAQSTEIPEEN
-397 TDFIKEGM
+397 TDFIKESM

-413 DAETARTMVG
+413 DAETARTIAS
-423 EGTKFVESIMK
+423 EGTQFLEGMMK
-434 DCGVKIGRG
+434 GAGFKIGRG
-443 GKYFLKKTG
+443 GLGKYLLKKTG
-452 LGALIKSVPII
+452 LGAFIKSVPFI
-463 AKIPVPPL
+463 AQVPVPPL
-471 EIVLLGYTA
+471 EIVILGYTA

-489 AYERARAEAE
+489 AYERARAQAE
-499 RENAIAEAK
+499 RENAMAEAK

-523 LYMAD
+523 LYMVD
-528 DIKEK
+528 DIKEN

-554 DKMNT
+554 DKMKT

-567 LGVANCLAKISDD
+567 LGVISHLAKISDD
-580 YDKLAIDMKGSK
+580 HDKLAIDMKGSK

>member
-1 MNKKGESTME
+1 ME

-22 DILIRL
+22 DILTRL
-28 RKDTAPYMKK
+28 KEDTAPYMEK
-38 MPLVAAKM
+38 MPIVAAKM

-51 LYKERIEETKPQ
+51 LYKEKIENTKPQ
-63 IMFFGIYNA
+63 IMFFGLYNA

-99 YYNWRGYII
+99 YYNWRGYTI

-115 APIEHEEVTNEAIR
+115 VPIEHEEVTNEAIR

-159 RKKVIIVINDKSDFL
+159 GKKIIIVINDKSNFL
-174 PQERYEEMMQV
+174 PQECYEEMMQV

-194 ALGIDHVKERFTI
+194 TLDIDNVKEGFTI

-215 HKGRIANK
+215 HKGRTANK
-223 HLLWERSQIAELESY
+223 PLLWEKSQIAELESY

-259 NQDVEAIKKQISNV
+259 NQDVEAIVEAIREQLSQV
-273 DTNPEYVAIQ
+273 DTNPEYMAIQ
-283 KVLNGLHD
+283 KVLNGLHNS
-291 AKIQVRKNMSDFIS
+291 KIQVRKNMSDFIS
-305 SQTNKL
+305 SQTNRL

-325 QTKIDQTVQQA
+325 QAKIDQTVQQA

-357 DLAMNWTNF
+357 DLSMDWTNF

-372 LESQRIRVDEP
+372 LEAQRIRVDEP
-383 QIDVDQSTEIPEEN
+383 QVEAAQSTEIPEEN
-397 TDFIKEGM
+397 TDFIKESM

-413 DAETARTMVG
+413 DAETARTIAS
-423 EGTKFVESIMK
+423 EGTQLLEGMMK
-434 DCGVKIGRG
+434 GVDFKIGKG
-443 GKYFLKKTG
+443 GLGKYLLKKTG
-452 LGALIKSVPII
+452 LGAFIKSVPFI
-463 AKIPVPPL
+463 AQVPVPPL
-471 EIVLLGYTA
+471 EIVILGYTT

-489 AYERARAEAE
+489 AYERARAQAE
-499 RENAIAEAK
+499 RENAMAEAK

-523 LYMAD
+523 LYMVD
-528 DIKEK
+528 DIKEN

-554 DKMNT
+554 DKMKT

-567 LGVANCLAKISDD
+567 LGVVSHLAKISDD

>member
-1 MNKKGESTME
+1 ME

-22 DILIRL
+22 DILTRL
-28 RKDTAPYMKK
+28 EEDTAPYMEK
-38 MPLVAAKM
+38 MPIVAAKM

-51 LYKERIEETKPQ
+51 LYKEKIENTKPQ
-63 IMFFGIYNA
+63 IMFFGLYNA

-86 AKVADVPTTDHVD
+86 AKVADVPTTDRVD
-99 YYNWRGYII
+99 YYNWRGYTI

-150 VRMKDIIDA
+150 VRMKDIVDA
-159 RKKVIIVINDKSDFL
+159 GKKIIIVINDKSNFL
-174 PQERYEEMMQV
+174 PQECYEEMMQV

-194 ALGIDHVKERFTI
+194 ALGINNVKERFTI

-215 HKGRIANK
+215 HKGRTANK
-223 HLLWERSQIAELESY
+223 PLLWEKSQIAELESY

-259 NQDVEAIKKQISNV
+259 NQDVEAIVEAIREQLSQV
-273 DTNPEYVAIQ
+273 DTNPEYMAIQ
-283 KVLNGLHD
+283 KVLNGLHN

-325 QTKIDQTVQQA
+325 QAKIDQTVQQA

-357 DLAMNWTNF
+357 DLSMDWTNF

-372 LESQRIRVDEP
+372 LEAQRIRVDEP
-383 QIDVDQSTEIPEEN
+383 QVEAAQSTEIPEEN
-397 TDFIKEGM
+397 TDFIKESM

-413 DAETARTMVG
+413 DAEKARTIAS
-423 EGTKFVESIMK
+423 EGTQLLEGMMK
-434 DCGVKIGRG
+434 GVGFKIGKG
-443 GKYFLKKTG
+443 GIGKYFLKKTG
-452 LGALIKSVPII
+452 LGAFIKSVPFI
-463 AKIPVPPL
+463 AQVPVPPL
-471 EIVLLGYTA
+471 EIILLGYTA

-489 AYERARAEAE
+489 AYERAKAQAE
-499 RENAIAEAK
+499 RENAMAEAK

-523 LYMAD
+523 LYMVD
-528 DIKEK
+528 DIKEN

-554 DKMNT
+554 DKMKT

-567 LGVANCLAKISDD
+567 WGVVSHLAKISDD

>member
-1 MNKKGESTME
+1 ME

-22 DILIRL
+22 DILTRL
-28 RKDTAPYMKK
+28 KEDTAPYMEK
-38 MPLVAAKM
+38 MPIVAAKM

-51 LYKERIEETKPQ
+51 LYKEKIENTKPQ
-63 IMFFGIYNA
+63 IMFFGLYNA

-99 YYNWRGYII
+99 YYNWRGYTI

-150 VRMKDIIDA
+150 VRMKDIVDA
-159 RKKVIIVINDKSDFL
+159 GKKIIIVINDKSNFL
-174 PQERYEEMMQV
+174 PQECYEEMMQV

-194 ALGIDHVKERFTI
+194 ALGINNVKERFTI

-215 HKGRIANK
+215 HKGRTANK
-223 HLLWERSQIAELESY
+223 PLLWEKSQIAELESY

-259 NQDVEAIKKQISNV
+259 NQDVEAIVEAIREQLSQV
-273 DTNPEYVAIQ
+273 DTNPEYMAIQ
-283 KVLNGLHD
+283 KVLNGLHN

-325 QTKIDQTVQQA
+325 QAKIDQTVQQA

-357 DLAMNWTNF
+357 DLSMDWTNF

-372 LESQRIRVDEP
+372 LEAQRIRVDEP
-383 QIDVDQSTEIPEEN
+383 QVEAAQSTEIPEEN
-397 TDFIKEGM
+397 TDFIKESM

-413 DAETARTMVG
+413 DAETARTIAS
-423 EGTKFVESIMK
+423 EGTQLLEGMMK
-434 DCGVKIGRG
+434 GVGFKIGKG
-443 GKYFLKKTG
+443 GIGKYFLKKTG
-452 LGALIKSVPII
+452 LGAFIKSVPFI
-463 AKIPVPPL
+463 AQVPVPPL
-471 EIVLLGYTA
+471 EIILLGYTA

-489 AYERARAEAE
+489 AYERAKAQAE
-499 RENAIAEAK
+499 RENAMAEAK

-523 LYMAD
+523 LYMVD
-528 DIKEK
+528 DIKEN

-544 HIGNYEDNLS
+544 HIGTYEDNLS
-554 DKMNT
+554 GKMKT

-567 LGVANCLAKISDD
+567 LGVISHLAKISDD

>member
-1 MNKKGESTME
+1 ME

-22 DILIRL
+22 DILTRL
-28 RKDTAPYMKK
+28 KEDTAPYMEK
-38 MPLVAAKM
+38 MPIVAAKM

-51 LYKERIEETKPQ
+51 LYKEKIENTKPQ
-63 IMFFGIYNA
+63 IMFFGLYNA

-99 YYNWRGYII
+99 YYNWRGYTI

-150 VRMKDIIDA
+150 VRMKDIVDA
-159 RKKVIIVINDKSDFL
+159 GKKIIIVINDKSNFL
-174 PQERYEEMMQV
+174 PQECYEEMMQV

-194 ALGIDHVKERFTI
+194 ALGINNVKERFTI

-215 HKGRIANK
+215 HKGRTANK
-223 HLLWERSQIAELESY
+223 PLLWEKSQIEELESY

-259 NQDVEAIKKQISNV
+259 NQDVEAIVEAIREQLSQV
-273 DTNPEYVAIQ
+273 DTNPEYMAIQ
-283 KVLNGLHD
+283 KVLNGLHN

-325 QTKIDQTVQQA
+325 QAKIDQTVQQA

-357 DLAMNWTNF
+357 DLSMDWTNF

-372 LESQRIRVDEP
+372 LEAQRIRVDEP
-383 QIDVDQSTEIPEEN
+383 QVEAAQSTEIPEEN
-397 TDFIKEGM
+397 TDFIKESM

-413 DAETARTMVG
+413 DAETARTIAS
-423 EGTKFVESIMK
+423 EGTQLLEGMMK
-434 DCGVKIGRG
+434 GAGFKIGKG
-443 GKYFLKKTG
+443 GIGKYFLKKTG
-452 LGALIKSVPII
+452 LGAFIKSVPFI
-463 AKIPVPPL
+463 AQVPVPPL
-471 EIVLLGYTA
+471 EIILLGYTA

-489 AYERARAEAE
+489 AYERAKAQAE
-499 RENAIAEAK
+499 RENAMAEAK

-523 LYMAD
+523 LYMVD
-528 DIKEK
+528 DIKEN

-554 DKMNT
+554 DKMKT

-567 LGVANCLAKISDD
+567 WGVVSHLAKISDD

>member
-1 MNKKGESTME
+1 ME

-22 DILIRL
+22 DILTRL
-28 RKDTAPYMKK
+28 KEDTAPYMEK
-38 MPLVAAKM
+38 MPIVAAKM

-51 LYKERIEETKPQ
+51 LYKEKIENTKPQ
-63 IMFFGIYNA
+63 IMFFGLYNA

-99 YYNWRGYII
+99 YYNWRGYTI

-150 VRMKDIIDA
+150 VRMKDIVDA
-159 RKKVIIVINDKSDFL
+159 GKKVIIVINDKSDFL

-194 ALGIDHVKERFTI
+194 ALDIDNVKERFTI

-215 HKGRIANK
+215 HKGRMANK
-223 HLLWERSQIAELESY
+223 HLLWEKSQIAELESY

-245 SDDFAVIRHAIYEI
+245 SDDFAVIRHAIDEI
-259 NQDVEAIKKQISNV
+259 NKDVEAIREQLSQV
-273 DTNPEYVAIQ
+273 DTNPEYMAIQ
-283 KVLNGLHD
+283 KVLNGLHN

-325 QTKIDQTVQQA
+325 QAKIDQTVQQA

-357 DLAMNWTNF
+357 DLSMDWTNF

-372 LESQRIRVDEP
+372 LEAQRIRVDEP
-383 QIDVDQSTEIPEEN
+383 QVEAAQSTEIPEEN
-397 TDFIKEGM
+397 TDFIKESM

-413 DAETARTMVG
+413 DAETARTIAS
-423 EGTKFVESIMK
+423 EGTQLLEGMMK
-434 DCGVKIGRG
+434 GAGFKIGKG
-443 GKYFLKKTG
+443 GIGKYFLKKTG
-452 LGALIKSVPII
+452 LGAFLKSVPFI
-463 AKIPVPPL
+463 AKVPVPPL
-471 EIVLLGYTA
+471 EIVILGYTA

-489 AYERARAEAE
+489 AYERARAQAE
-499 RENAIAEAK
+499 RENAMAEAK

-523 LYMAD
+523 LYMVD
-528 DIKEK
+528 DIKEN

-544 HIGNYEDNLS
+544 HIGTYEDNLS
-554 DKMNT
+554 GKMKT

-567 LGVANCLAKISDD
+567 LGVISHLAKISDD

>member
-1 MNKKGESTME
+1 ME

-22 DILIRL
+22 DILTRL
-28 RKDTAPYMKK
+28 KEDTAPYMEK
-38 MPLVAAKM
+38 MPIVAAKM

-51 LYKERIEETKPQ
+51 LYKEKIENTKPQ
-63 IMFFGIYNA
+63 IMFFGLYNA

-99 YYNWRGYII
+99 YYNWRGYTI

-150 VRMKDIIDA
+150 VRMKDIVDA
-159 RKKVIIVINDKSDFL
+159 GKKVIIVINDKSDFL

-194 ALGIDHVKERFTI
+194 ALDIDNVKERFTI

-215 HKGRIANK
+215 HKGRMANK
-223 HLLWERSQIAELESY
+223 PLLWEKSQIAELESY

-245 SDDFAVIRHAIYEI
+245 SDDFAVIRHAIDEI
-259 NQDVEAIKKQISNV
+259 NKDVEAIRKQLSQV
-273 DTNPEYVAIQ
+273 DTNPEYMAIQ
-283 KVLNGLHD
+283 KVLNGLHN

-325 QTKIDQTVQQA
+325 QAKIDQTVQQA

-357 DLAMNWTNF
+357 DLSMDWTNF

-372 LESQRIRVDEP
+372 LEAQRIRVDEP
-383 QIDVDQSTEIPEEN
+383 QVEATQSTEIPEEN
-397 TDFIKEGM
+397 TDFIKESM

-413 DAETARTMVG
+413 DAETARTIAS
-423 EGTKFVESIMK
+423 EGTQLLEGMMK
-434 DCGVKIGRG
+434 GAGFKIGKG
-443 GKYFLKKTG
+443 GIGKYFLKKTG
-452 LGALIKSVPII
+452 LGAFLKSVPFI
-463 AKIPVPPL
+463 AKVPVPPL

-489 AYERARAEAE
+489 AYERAKAQAE
-499 RENAIAEAK
+499 RENAMAEAK

-523 LYMAD
+523 LYMVD
-528 DIKEK
+528 DIKEN

-544 HIGNYEDNLS
+544 HIGTYEDNLS
-554 DKMNT
+554 GKMKT

-567 LGVANCLAKISDD
+567 LGVISHLAKISDD

>member
-1 MNKKGESTME
+1 ME

-22 DILIRL
+22 DILTRL
-28 RKDTAPYMKK
+28 KEDTAPYMEK
-38 MPLVAAKM
+38 MPIVAAKM

-51 LYKERIEETKPQ
+51 LYKEKIENTKPQ
-63 IMFFGIYNA
+63 IMFFGLYNA

-99 YYNWRGYII
+99 YYNWRGYTI

-150 VRMKDIIDA
+150 VRMKDIVDA
-159 RKKVIIVINDKSDFL
+159 GKKIIIVINDKSNFL
-174 PQERYEEMMQV
+174 PQECYEEMMQV

-194 ALGIDHVKERFTI
+194 ALGINNVKERFTI

-215 HKGRIANK
+215 HKGRTANK
-223 HLLWERSQIAELESY
+223 PLLWEKSQIAELESY

-259 NQDVEAIKKQISNV
+259 NQDVEAIVEAIREQLSQV
-273 DTNPEYVAIQ
+273 DTNPEYMAIQ
-283 KVLNGLHD
+283 KVLNGLHN

-325 QTKIDQTVQQA
+325 QAKIDQAVQQA

-357 DLAMNWTNF
+357 DLSMDWTNF

-372 LESQRIRVDEP
+372 LEAQRIRVDEP
-383 QIDVDQSTEIPEEN
+383 QVEAAQSTEIPGEN
-397 TDFIKEGM
+397 TDFIKESM
-405 GAWAESKM
+405 GAWAESKK
-413 DAETARTMVG
+413 DAETARTIAS
-423 EGTKFVESIMK
+423 EGTQFLEGMMK
-434 DCGVKIGRG
+434 GAGFKIGKG
-443 GKYFLKKTG
+443 GIGKYFLKKTG
-452 LGALIKSVPII
+452 LGAFIKSVPFI
-463 AKIPVPPL
+463 AQVPVPPL
-471 EIVLLGYTA
+471 EIILLGYTA

-489 AYERARAEAE
+489 AYERAKAQAE
-499 RENAIAEAK
+499 RENAMAEAK

-523 LYMAD
+523 LYMVD
-528 DIKEK
+528 DIKEN

-554 DKMNT
+554 DKMKT

-567 LGVANCLAKISDD
+567 WGVVSYLAKISDD

>member
-1 MNKKGESTME
+1 ME

-22 DILIRL
+22 DILTRL
-28 RKDTAPYMKK
+28 KEDTAPYMEK
-38 MPLVAAKM
+38 MPIVAAKM

-51 LYKERIEETKPQ
+51 LYKEKIENTKPQ
-63 IMFFGIYNA
+63 IMFFGLYNA

-99 YYNWRGYII
+99 YYNWRGYTI

-159 RKKVIIVINDKSDFL
+159 GKKIIIVINDKSNFL
-174 PQERYEEMMQV
+174 PQECYEEMMQV

-194 ALGIDHVKERFTI
+194 ALDIENVKERFTI

-215 HKGRIANK
+215 HKGRTANK
-223 HLLWERSQIAELESY
+223 PLLWEKSQIAELESY

-259 NQDVEAIKKQISNV
+259 NQDVEAIVEAIREQLSQV
-273 DTNPEYVAIQ
+273 DTNPEYMAIQ
-283 KVLNGLHD
+283 KVLNGLHNS
-291 AKIQVRKNMSDFIS
+291 KIQVRKNMSDFIS
-305 SQTNKL
+305 SQTNRL

-325 QTKIDQTVQQA
+325 QAKIDQTVQQA

-357 DLAMNWTNF
+357 DLSMDWTNF

-372 LESQRIRVDEP
+372 LEAQRIRVDEP
-383 QIDVDQSTEIPEEN
+383 QVEAAQSTEIPEEN
-397 TDFIKEGM
+397 TDFIKESM

-413 DAETARTMVG
+413 DAETARTIAS
-423 EGTKFVESIMK
+423 EGTQFLEGMMK
-434 DCGVKIGRG
+434 GAGFKIGRG
-443 GKYFLKKTG
+443 GLGKYLLKKTG
-452 LGALIKSVPII
+452 LGAFIKSVPFI
-463 AKIPVPPL
+463 AQVPVPPL
-471 EIVLLGYTA
+471 EIVILGYTA

-489 AYERARAEAE
+489 AYERARAQAE
-499 RENAIAEAK
+499 RENAMAEAK

-523 LYMAD
+523 LYMVD
-528 DIKEK
+528 DIKEN

-554 DKMNT
+554 DKMKT

-567 LGVANCLAKISDD
+567 LGVISHLAKISDD

>member
-1 MNKKGESTME
+1 ME

-22 DILIRL
+22 DILTRL
-28 RKDTAPYMKK
+28 KEDTVPYMEK
-38 MPLVAAKM
+38 MPIVAAKM

-51 LYKERIEETKPQ
+51 LYKEKIENTKPQ
-63 IMFFGIYNA
+63 IMFFGLYNA

-99 YYNWRGYII
+99 YYNWRGYTI

-150 VRMKDIIDA
+150 VRMKDIVDA
-159 RKKVIIVINDKSDFL
+159 GKKVIIVINDKSDFL

-194 ALGIDHVKERFTI
+194 ALDIDNVKERFTI

-215 HKGRIANK
+215 HKGRMANK
-223 HLLWERSQIAELESY
+223 PLLWEKSQIAELESY

-245 SDDFAVIRHAIYEI
+245 SDDFAVIRHAIDEI
-259 NQDVEAIKKQISNV
+259 NKDVEAIREQLSQV
-273 DTNPEYVAIQ
+273 DTNPEYMAIQ
-283 KVLNGLHD
+283 KVLNGLHN

-311 GVTLPDAIWAVKED
+311 GCTLPDAIWAVKED
-325 QTKIDQTVQQA
+325 QAKIDQTVQQA
-336 QQNLSEKVKAH
+336 QQNLSEKVKVH

-357 DLAMNWTNF
+357 DLSMDWTNF

-372 LESQRIRVDEP
+372 LEAQRIRVDEP
-383 QIDVDQSTEIPEEN
+383 QVEAAQSTEIPEEN
-397 TDFIKEGM
+397 TDFIKESM

-413 DAETARTMVG
+413 DAETARTIAS
-423 EGTKFVESIMK
+423 EGTQLLEGMMK
-434 DCGVKIGRG
+434 GAGFKIGKG
-443 GKYFLKKTG
+443 GIGKYFLKKTG
-452 LGALIKSVPII
+452 LGAFLKSVPFI
-463 AKIPVPPL
+463 AKVPVPPL
-471 EIVLLGYTA
+471 EIVILGYTA

-489 AYERARAEAE
+489 AYERARAQAE
-499 RENAIAEAK
+499 RENAMAEAK

-523 LYMAD
+523 LYMVD
-528 DIKEK
+528 DIKEN

-544 HIGNYEDNLS
+544 HIGTYEDNLS
-554 DKMNT
+554 GKMKT

-567 LGVANCLAKISDD
+567 LGVISHLAKISDD
-580 YDKLAIDMKGSK
+580 YDKLAVDMKGSK